1 MSSAPTSPTGT
12 TSGPLPRPSLPLP
25 QAPKMFE
32 TSRTDRWWLQ
42 PVLVLGGLL
51 LFVMYANWAILQGNH
66 YFVGGRYA
74 IDGAMHTAYSAGYP
88 NYLSPF
94 YSPTIF
100 DSPRLVNGVVQRSGH
115 AWFGAWPGWLGWVP
129 AMFATPALL
138 ILWMPGL
145 FRFTC
150 YYYRGA
156 YYKAFWGDPINC
168 AVGEPELRG
177 KKYRGERWFPLVWQ
191 NVHRYALYIALVF
204 LVILS
209 YDAIIAYIFFVPD
222 ATAASGYRSTFGVGV
237 GSLVLT
243 LNPILLG
250 GYTLGCH
257 SLRHLVG
264 GRFDQMSRHPTR
276 KKVYDCVS
284 CLNRRHMMWA
294 WASLVWV
301 AFCDVYVRMVSMGVW
316 TDYRLI

>member
-1 MSSAPTSPTGT
+1 MSSINAS
-12 TSGPLPRPSLPLP
+12 RPSARAATSIPLP
-25 QAPKMFE
+25 QAPGFLR
-32 TSRTDRWWLQ
+32 TSRTDRWWVQ

-51 LFVMYANWAILQGNH
+51 AFIIYSTWAAFQGTH
-66 YFVGGRYA
+66 YFLRGDGVGAQYEVLR
-74 IDGAMHTAYSAGYP
+74 

-94 YSPTIF
+94 YSPTLF
-100 DSPRLVNGVVQRSGH
+100 DAPGHYSGH
-115 AWFGAWPGWLGWVP
+115 SWFGRWPSWLHWLP
-129 AMFATPALL
+129 PLFMTPAIL
-138 ILWMPGL
+138 ILWAPGL

-156 YYKAFWGDPINC
+156 YYKAFWGDPVNC
-168 AVGEPELRG
+168 AVGEPSLRG
-177 KKYRGERWFPLVWQ
+177 TKYRGERWFPLVFQ
-191 NVHRYALYIALVF
+191 NVHRYALYIALLF

-209 YDAIIAYIFFVPD
+209 YDAIISYIFFVPD
-222 ATAASGYRSTFGVGV
+222 ATSITGYRATFGVGV

-264 GRFDQMSRHPTR
+264 GRFDQMSRYPTR
-276 KKVYDCVS
+276 KKVYDCVT

-294 WASLVWV
+294 WASLIWV
-301 AFCDVYVRMVSMGVW
+301 GFCDVYVRLCSMGVW
-316 TDYRLI
+316 YDYRIL